1 MYQEESISKENQFF
15 KENRLYDHVKKFSFA
30 RLAGTLG
37 EKKAVHLT
45 VDSFKELGFKE
56 NQIIEENFKFSTF
69 YSLILIKIIIL
80 MNIIII
86 SVLLLIKYINPY
98 LVFITS
104 ILLLIIFFS
113 VIKVF
118 KHPELKGF
126 WERHFGKMISATNV
140 YTKVPVKTSSLKNSG
155 DIIISAHLDSKS
167 QSFKT
172 FWRVIL
178 YRIWLFGEIFIIICY
193 IALIIDLHSEFES
206 FIIVI
211 LTLEALIGLST
222 FLVISS
228 NFILLFLN
236 LTNKSSGA
244 LDNASGMAIVFE
256 LSHYFIKNPLDNF
269 NLWFCQFSAEE
280 IGTMGSRNFVD
291 KHESYFIKG
300 RTFQINF
307 DMVSVLNNKENQLE
321 YIKSYG
327 IFPRKK
333 ISPILHKYIQE
344 SSKIEDIKIN
354 KFHVSVGAHT
364 DSIPFH
370 MRKFDSVDFT
380 TRAAAI
386 YTHSTEDTPDKIDP
400 LILSQA
406 TIIARRMILLLDNE
420 FNLKNI

>member
-1 MYQEESISKENQFF
+1 MHHNQSNSRKFQFF
-15 KENRLYDHVKKFSFA
+15 DENRLFNHIKRFSFP
-30 RLAGTLG
+30 RLAGTIG
-37 EKKAVHLT
+37 EQKAVNLT
-45 VDSFKELGFKE
+45 NQTFKELGFKE

-69 YSLILIKIIIL
+69 YSIILVKIMIL
-80 MNIIII
+80 MNILAI
-86 SVLLLIKYINPY
+86 SVLLLIKYLNPY
-98 LVFITS
+98 LILITS

-126 WERHFGKMISATNV
+126 WEKHFGKMISATNV

-178 YRIWLFGEIFIIICY
+178 YRIWLFGEIFIIVSY

-206 FIIVI
+206 FIIGI
-211 LTLEALIGLST
+211 LTLEVIIGLAT
-222 FLVISS
+222 FLVILS
-228 NFILLFLN
+228 NFILLLLN

-256 LSHYFIKNPLDNF
+256 LSHYFIKNPLNNF

-280 IGTMGSRNFVD
+280 IGTMGSRNFCD
-291 KHESYFIKG
+291 KHDSSFSKG

-307 DMVSVLNNKENQLE
+307 DMISASNNRQNEVE

-344 SSKIEDIKIN
+344 SSKIEDIKII
-354 KFHVSVGAHT
+354 KFHVSIGAHT

-380 TRAAAI
+380 TRAAAK
-386 YTHSTEDTPDKIDP
+386 YTHSIEDTLDKVDS

-406 TIIARRMILLLDNE
+406 SRIARRVILLLDNE
-420 FNLKNI
+420 FNFQKI